1 MNEQKIWFVSDVHF
15 FHNNILKFC
24 PATRHGETALEMNE
38 YIVQAWNSKIHRR
51 DIVYNLGDV
60 SFGSV
65 KNTDEVLSRLNGQIH
80 LIYGNHDNMIRQNK
94 GLRERF
100 ASVQDVK
107 EIKVTLADGTGA
119 TSSCHTSR
127 IAHGTRPVTAH
138 GICSVT
144 CMATCPNRGA
154 VPWTSVWMPARWA
167 TCARGRW
174 TKSRKFWKHAKPFR
188 TMGTKCSTTYKQR
201 RRLRL
206 NK

>member
-38 YIVQAWNSKIHRR
+38 YIVQAWNSKVHRR

-80 LIYGNHDNMIRQNK
+80 LIYGNHDNMIRRNK

-107 EIKVTLADGTGA
+107 EIKVTLADGTKQDIVMNHFAQRVWNKAHYGA
-119 TSSCHTSR
+119 WHLYGHSHGDLESEPYFKSMDVGIDARPLGDMCPWSLDE
-127 IAHGTRPVTAH
+127 IAEIMATRPALGH
-138 GICSVT
+138 HS
-144 CMATCPNRGA
+144 M
-154 VPWTSVWMPARWA
+154 
-167 TCARGRW
+167 
-174 TKSRKFWKHAKPFR
+174 
-188 TMGTKCSTTYKQR
+188 
-201 RRLRL
+201 
-206 NK
+206 